1 MTNISPRNKA
11 SIELALRTEVLA
23 TGMNAM
29 NLHLLA
35 NGHQVLVLPSY

>member
-1 MTNISPRNKA
+1 MTNVSPRNKVY
-11 SIELALRTEVLA
+11 IEVTLQTGVLA